1 MSILI
6 KGYHGY
12 LTPKLAKEMDAIAM
26 PITPNIEWEFEGS
39 VGDFAE
45 KWGHMFMAIPDVEAT
60 KTHTAH
66 YQIYV
71 TQHNS
76 WGAR

>member
-6 KGYHGY
+6 KGYHGT
-12 LTPKLAKEMDAIAM
+12 LPSKLAKEMDNIAM
-26 PITPNIEWEFEGS
+26 PIQPNYEWEFEGS

-45 KWGHMFMAIPDVEAT
+45 KWGRMFMALPDVEAS
-60 KTHTAH
+60 KDRMAH